1 MLSSFTAF
9 LSDDSGA
16 TAIEYSLITALVSV
30 TAIAALSEMG
40 DALKTVFQQ
49 VSSTLSVTGTLPTP

>member
-1 MLSSFTAF
+1 MLSSFNAF
-9 LSDDSGA
+9 LSDESGA

-40 DALKTVFQQ
+40 DALTSVFQQ
-49 VSSTLSVTGTLPTP
+49 VTSTLSVQGTLPTP